1 MIGLVAT
8 AALIWWLG
16 IDELYRTAA
25 QLSPFHVGVA
35 AGLSVV
41 GIVIQA
47 EKWHVLLVHLI
58 PTVTRKKALT
68 SLLAGMGL
76 GMFTPGRIG
85 ELGRGVVFSAD
96 RGSIALLAAADR
108 GISMAIT
115 ILFGCL
121 AFAILKMYALFF
133 TGFFLLL
140 FGIGT
145 ILFIRDGVKIR
156 LGKIGERVSALFSIV
171 PQRAWFASCLWGSL
185 FNGVFFLQFYLLL
198 SGDVRPSFEEGLLAP
213 AIFAVKSLVPI
224 SFLDIGIREGVAVWL
239 FSERGFNPVPAFNA
253 ALGMF
258 VLNVAIPGGLGWFY
272 VGRAALKT
280 EVNRMNRKEVE

>member
-8 AALIWWLG
+8 AVLVWWLG
-16 IDELYRTAA
+16 LDELYRTAA
-25 QLSPFHVGVA
+25 QLSTFHVGVA
-35 AGLSVV
+35 AGLSFV

-47 EKWHVLLVHLI
+47 EKWHVLLVHLM
-58 PTVTRKKALT
+58 PTLTRKKALI

-76 GMFTPGRIG
+76 GMFTPGRVG
-85 ELGRGVVFSAD
+85 ELGRGVVFSAE

-115 ILFGCL
+115 IFFGCF
-121 AFAILKMYALFF
+121 AFALLKMYALFF

-145 ILFIRDGVKIR
+145 ILFIRDGEKNR
-156 LGKIGERVSALFSIV
+156 LGKLGERVNALYPIV
-171 PQRAWFASCLWGSL
+171 PQRAWLASCLWGGL

-198 SGDVRPSFEEGLLAP
+198 SGDVRPSFEESLLAP

-239 FSERGFNPVPAFNA
+239 FSERGLDPVPAFNA

-272 VGRAALKT
+272 VGRVALKA
-280 EVNRMNRKEVE
+280 EVIE